1 MSDLVTYSVQDGV
14 AVISI
19 NNPPVNALGPGVPEG
34 ILEGIEKAKSE
45 ESVSAI
51 VLIGSG
57 KTFIAGAD
65 IKQLA
70 MMSSGAIERGAG
82 LSPLLMAIEDTEKP
96 VVCAIHGT
104 ALGGGLEIA
113 MACHYRIAVA
123 RSRVGQP
130 EVKIGII
137 PGAEGTQRLPRLI
150 GIVAAAELCA
160 SGRMVSAQEGEKLGV
175 IDAIVGDDLLSEAIQ
190 FALTKVKENAP
201 PRKTRDLHDMLQ
213 LNETAKLALEQLK
226 QAVAKKARGMQA
238 PLKAIEAVEIT
249 ADSTF
254 RDGCLKE
261 ADIFDT
267 CLRSDEAQGLMH
279 VFFSERAVS
288 KIPDIPIDTKPMKIE
303 RAAVIGAGTMGGG
316 ITMSYVNAG
325 IPVVLKEVEQAAL
338 DRGLEIIRRNYAAS
352 VKRGKLSKEEAEKRI
367 ALISPTLNYQDIKDA
382 DIVVEAAFENLE
394 LKKKIFAEIDSAA
407 KEGAILASNTSTLD
421 IDQIAG
427 ATKRPASVI
436 GNHFFSP
443 ANIMKLLEIVRG
455 KETSPQVIATCM
467 ALAKK
472 LRKVGVLVGNCF
484 GFVGNRMFN
493 PYTNEAQF
501 LIEEGASVSQV
512 DQALY
517 DFGWAMGPLAVL
529 DLAGNDVG
537 WRIHQEVKDS
547 IPADKRRPLMTD
559 ILFQEKRWGQK
570 TGQGWYRYEKGNRQ
584 GIEDETFETQIR
596 AEANKANISQRSV
609 TSEEIIERT
618 IYALINEGAR
628 IIEEGFA
635 IRSSDIDIIYIYGY
649 GFPAF
654 RGGPMHYADKVGLK
668 KVYDRICQ
676 FEVEQGYWWKPA
688 PLLKKLA
695 ESNQTFAAHDRRA

>member
-14 AVISI
+14 AVITI

-34 ILEGIEKAKSE
+34 ILDGIEKAKLE
-45 ESVSAI
+45 EGVSAI

-70 MMSSGAIERGAG
+70 LMSSGAIERGAG
-82 LSPLLMAIEDTEKP
+82 LSPLLTAIEDTEKP

-160 SGRMVSAQEGEKLGV
+160 TGRMVSAQEGEKLGV
-175 IDAIVGDDLLSEAIQ
+175 IDAIAGDNLLSEAIQ
-190 FALTKVKENAP
+190 FALKKAKENDP
-201 PRKTRDLHDMLQ
+201 SRKTRELQDKLQ
-213 LNETAKLALEQLK
+213 LNDAAKLALEQLK

-238 PLKAIEAVEIT
+238 PLKAIEAVELT
-249 ADSTF
+249 ADSSF
-254 RDGCLKE
+254 LDGCRKE
-261 ADIFDT
+261 AAIFDS

-279 VFFSERAVS
+279 VFFSERAIS
-288 KIPDIPIDTKPMKIE
+288 KIPDIPIDTKPKKIE

-316 ITMSYVNAG
+316 ITMSYLNAG
-325 IPVVLKEVEQAAL
+325 IPVVLKEVDQAAL
-338 DRGLEIIRRNYAAS
+338 DRGLKIIKRNYAS
-352 VKRGKLSKEEAEKRI
+352 TVKRGKLSEEEAEKRI
-367 ALISPTLNYQDIKDA
+367 ALISPTLNYEDIKEA

-394 LKKKIFAEIDSAA
+394 LKKKIFTEIDAVA

-421 IDQIAG
+421 IDQIA
-427 ATKRPASVI
+427 AAITRPESVI

-455 KETSPQVIATCM
+455 KETSPQVITTCI

-517 DFGWAMGPLAVL
+517 NFGWAMGPLAVL

-537 WRIHQEVKDS
+537 WRIHQEVKES
-547 IPADKRRPLMTD
+547 IPADKRQPLMTD
-559 ILFQEKRWGQK
+559 ILFHEKRWGQK
-570 TGQGWYRYEKGNRQ
+570 TGHGWYRYEKGNRQ
-584 GIEDETFETQIR
+584 GIKDEIFESQIR
-596 AEANKANISQRSV
+596 SKANKANITQRTV
-609 TSEEIIERT
+609 TNEEIVERT

-676 FEVEQGYWWKPA
+676 FEREQGSWWKPA

-695 ESNQTFAAHDRRA
+695 ESNQTFAQHDRG

>member
-1 MSDLVTYSVQDGV
+1 
-14 AVISI
+14 
-19 NNPPVNALGPGVPEG
+19 
-34 ILEGIEKAKSE
+34 
-45 ESVSAI
+45 
-51 VLIGSG
+51 
-57 KTFIAGAD
+57 
-65 IKQLA
+65 
-70 MMSSGAIERGAG
+70 
-82 LSPLLMAIEDTEKP
+82 
-96 VVCAIHGT
+96 
-104 ALGGGLEIA
+104 
-113 MACHYRIAVA
+113 
-123 RSRVGQP
+123 
-130 EVKIGII
+130 
-137 PGAEGTQRLPRLI
+137 
-150 GIVAAAELCA
+150 
-160 SGRMVSAQEGEKLGV
+160 MVSAQEGEKLGV